1 MQRLYVLQVAARRG
15 AESIAVEKLCL
26 SIGHDGVGIP
36 AASGSTIAIALA
48 TSNACVG
55 VGLKD
60 RWIDGVAD
68 SATTAT

>member
-1 MQRLYVLQVAARRG
+1 LQVAARRG
-15 AESIAVEKLCL
+15 AEPSIAVEKLCL

-36 AASGSTIAIALA
+36 PASGSTIAIALA
-48 TSNACVG
+48 TSNACVGVG